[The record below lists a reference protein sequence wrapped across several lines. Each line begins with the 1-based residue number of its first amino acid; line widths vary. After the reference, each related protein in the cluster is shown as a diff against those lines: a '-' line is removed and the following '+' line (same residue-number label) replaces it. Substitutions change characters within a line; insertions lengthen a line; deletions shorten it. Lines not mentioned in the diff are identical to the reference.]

1 MEVRP
6 VKDIFG
12 NININKMVKEYTYIS
27 IKEILSRLMRNPL
40 LQEVTLEQAVQYTL
54 DFIGTFGMPRL
65 YQDKEEVLHIEN
77 FRAKLPCNCIQINQI
92 KECKTGVCLRS
103 MTDNFMPREYYDK
116 NVGYKVPQE
125 LTFKTQGQVLYVSF
139 KTGDVSISYK
149 AIPVD
154 KDGFPLLIDNS
165 VFLKALEAYIKREA
179 FTILFDMGK
188 IAPAVLQNTQQQYA
202 FLAGQL
208 QSEFTIPSISE
219 MESIKNSWCTLIQ
232 RTSEFTTGFKNNGDK
247 EYIKLQ

>member
-1 MEVRP
+1 MISEVSY
-6 VKDIFG
+6 
-12 NININKMVKEYTYIS
+12 INIREA
-27 IKEILSRLMRNPL
+27 LSRVLRHPL
-40 LQEVTLEQAVQYTL
+40 LQDVTLEQAVQYTL
-54 DFIGTFGMPRL
+54 DFIGIFGMPRL

-77 FRAKLPCNCIQINQI
+77 FRAKLPCDLISINQI

-103 MTDNFMPREYYDK
+103 MTDNFMPREHYDRSA
-116 NVGYKVPQE
+116 GYKIPQE
-125 LTFKTQGQVLYVSF
+125 LSFKTQGQVLYVSF
-139 KTGDVSISYK
+139 KTGDVSVSYK

-154 KDGFPLLIDNS
+154 KDGFPLLIDNP